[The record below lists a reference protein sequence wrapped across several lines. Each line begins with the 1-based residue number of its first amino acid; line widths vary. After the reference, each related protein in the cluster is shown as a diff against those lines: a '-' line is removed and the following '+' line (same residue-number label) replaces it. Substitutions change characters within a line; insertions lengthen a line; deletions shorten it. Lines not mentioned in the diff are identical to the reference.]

1 MSFRFLW
8 ALMLGLLATTGCRRA
23 QVPAD
28 TLRVGATPVPHAL
41 ILEQVKPVLAAQGI
55 RLEIVE
61 LTDYLQPNLALSEGE
76 LEANFF
82 QHGPYLAQ
90 FNADRGTRLVS
101 AGKVHLEPLGVYS
114 RRHPSLEVL
123 PVRATVAVPND
134 PTNASRALRLLEKAG
149 LLKLRPGVD
158 APTLLDVVENP
169 RQLQLREL
177 ESAQLPRSLPD
188 VDAAVI
194 NTNYA
199 LEAGLDPMGEALTRE
214 GGESPYAN
222 LLVTRPEL
230 IDDPR
235 IRALVE
241 ALQSERTRAFITE
254 RFGGSILPVSGG

>member
-1 MSFRFLW
+1 MSFRFLVTLVL
-8 ALMLGLLATTGCRRA
+8 ALWVSAGCRRA
-23 QVPAD
+23 PASAD
-28 TLRVGATPVPHAL
+28 TLRVGATPVPHAQ
-41 ILEQVKPVLAAQGI
+41 ILEQVKPVLAAQGL

-82 QHGPYLAQ
+82 QHGPYLEQ

-101 AGKVHLEPLGVYS
+101 AGKVHIEPLGVYS
-114 RRHPSLEVL
+114 RRHPSLAGL

-134 PTNASRALRLLEKAG
+134 PTNASRALRLLEHGG
-149 LLKLRPGVD
+149 LVKLRPGVD
-158 APTLLDVVENP
+158 APTLLDIVENP
-169 RQLQLREL
+169 RQLILREL

-199 LEAGLDPMGEALTRE
+199 LEAGLDPIGEALIRE

-222 LLVTRPEL
+222 LVVTRPEL
-230 IDDPR
+230 VDDPR
-235 IRALVE
+235 VRALVE
-241 ALQSERTRAFITE
+241 ALQSERTRTFITE
-254 RFGGSILPVSGG
+254 RFGGAILPLSGG